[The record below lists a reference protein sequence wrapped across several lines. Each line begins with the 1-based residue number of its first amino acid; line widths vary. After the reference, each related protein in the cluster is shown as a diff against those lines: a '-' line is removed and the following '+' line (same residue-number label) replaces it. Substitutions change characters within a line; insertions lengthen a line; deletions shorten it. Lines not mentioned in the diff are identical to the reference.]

1 MKKKYN
7 YLIGLLF
14 ATLFAAC
21 SEEEVQPFSDAPGV
35 NFMERTVASNGKV
48 SWGEGYTALSLS
60 VNFVDSFYACVQKPM
75 FLSRGDRDLGVAFQ
89 THPVYSV

>member
-48 SWGEGYTALSLS
+48 S
-60 VNFVDSFYACVQKPM
+60 
-75 FLSRGDRDLGVAFQ
+75 
-89 THPVYSV
+89 